1 MEYSLLQKTK
11 LYSENEEMH
20 MKYELNKRQE
30 SQYMD
35 VTMDVTILRE
45 KGADKETL
53 YLNQ

>member
-20 MKYELNKRQE
+20 MKYELNKRQA
-30 SQYMD
+30 SQYMY
-35 VTMDVTILRE
+35 VTILRE

-53 YLNQ
+53 YLN

>member
-11 LYSENEEMH
+11 LYSENENMH

-35 VTMDVTILRE
+35 VTILRE

-53 YLNQ
+53 YLN